1 MTSSSLPES
10 LYLSPTVL
18 ETCTKS
24 GRRIVLITDVSC
36 FGNAH
41 AQAVLV
47 KTQTSYELD
56 RF

>member
-1 MTSSSLPES
+1 MTSSLPES